1 MSPHQSV
8 CTSKIEPCVPR
19 LQWSSHDP
27 LLCRRQLCHGVRG
40 NIAASAL
47 SHQDSSSIKFPT
59 LAVVSLGVQNASS
72 VATHWV
78 HLEPEEASIP
88 RSGGF
93 VEDLKL
99 LCWWIPTSEKP
110 GYWIWYN
117 NNLQNDTICINMF
130 MHSMICTYIIY
141 CYHHHGWRRQHCGRL
156 HHCLCSQFS
165 VLTDVQ
171 KRSGSDFFARTTSKM
186 LVA

>member
-47 SHQDSSSIKFPT
+47 SHQDSSSMKFPT

-93 VEDLKL
+93 VEDLNL
-99 LCWWIPTSEKP
+99 LCAGGFPQVRSQAIGFGTV
-110 GYWIWYN
+110 WY

-130 MHSMICTYIIY
+130 MHSMKCTYIAIIIMDGEGNIVADY
-141 CYHHHGWRRQHCGRL
+141 ITASVRS
-156 HHCLCSQFS
+156 SQFS
-165 VLTDVQ
+165 LMF
-171 KRSGSDFFARTTSKM
+171 KRDQDQIFLPGPLPRC
-186 LVA
+186 